1 MKLNMRVCNTVYQSL
16 KSASPT
22 NFSFIVGVEFLIV
35 LHVSP
40 DIQVFKKLD
49 SEHQS
54 FSFSIAV

>member
-1 MKLNMRVCNTVYQSL
+1 MLSL

-35 LHVSP
+35 LHDVP

-49 SEHQS
+49 S
-54 FSFSIAV
+54 